1 MARPLAAVGLVLGVL
16 AGHWLLLESMA
27 GLLPTRQR
35 LQVMAT
41 PFFTR
46 ELVRSTP
53 VTVPAA
59 DLASKQALAQE
70 GRTKFATT
78 KIAKEGLEPGAT
90 PQASDRAGDT
100 PEPESTGPTASGTGE
115 ATETPETTASPTMA
129 AGTST
134 ASVAPGALADTPQAS
149 SPEPVTAATTTTGGA
164 GVEAAAGS
172 GLDSWPA
179 DTRLSYA
186 LSGFYRGPISGDAR
200 VQWQRDGA
208 KYQVR
213 VDLGISGLTI
223 FSMTSQGVVTPKNLQ
238 PMVYEERRLGG
249 KAVQVTLEPLQ
260 VRLHD
265 GTRVERPADTQDTAS
280 QFVELSHRFATG
292 RTALDLGRNVPL
304 WLARPNAVAEWTYD
318 IVALDT
324 LESARLGPISAY
336 HLKPR
341 PLAKPSGPITAEMWF
356 APSFQYL
363 PVRIKIT
370 LNAETWVDMMIEKIE
385 QGQAPATAT
394 TATTPAT
401 PVAPASPTAPPPD
414 RARPTSP

>member
-59 DLASKQALAQE
+59 DLASKQAVAQV

-78 KIAKEGLEPGAT
+78 KIAKEALEPSAT
-90 PQASDRAGDT
+90 PQAGDRAGDT
-100 PEPESTGPTASGTGE
+100 LEPGSTGPTAPGT
-115 ATETPETTASPTMA
+115 TETPETSASPTMA
-129 AGTST
+129 AGTAT
-134 ASVAPGALADTPQAS
+134 ASVAPGALADTPQAT
-149 SPEPVTAATTTTGGA
+149 SPEPVTPTGGA
-164 GVEAAAGS
+164 VEAAAGA

-213 VDLGISGLTI
+213 VDLGLSGLTI
-223 FSMTSQGVVTPKNLQ
+223 FSMTSQGVVTPKGLQ
-238 PMVYEERRLGG
+238 PTVYEERRLGG
-249 KAVQVTLEPLQ
+249 KAVQVMLEPQQ
-260 VRLHD
+260 VRLND
-265 GTRVERPADTQDTAS
+265 GTRVERPAETQDTAS

-324 LESARLGPISAY
+324 LESARLGTISAY

-370 LNAETWVDMMIEKIE
+370 LNADTWVDMMIEKIE

-394 TATTPAT
+394 TPVTPSI
-401 PVAPASPTAPPPD
+401 PASPTAPPPD
-414 RARPTSP
+414 RAKPASP

>member
-16 AGHWLLLESMA
+16 AGHWLLLESVA

-41 PFFTR
+41 PLFTR

-59 DLASKQALAQE
+59 DLASKQAVAQV

-78 KIAKEGLEPGAT
+78 KIAEETLEPSAA
-90 PQASDRAGDT
+90 PQAGDRAGDT
-100 PEPESTGPTASGTGE
+100 LDPGSTGTTAPGT
-115 ATETPETTASPTMA
+115 TETPETSASPTMA
-129 AGTST
+129 AGTAT
-134 ASVAPGALADTPQAS
+134 ASVAPGALADTPQGTP
-149 SPEPVTAATTTTGGA
+149 PEPVTPAGGA
-164 GVEAAAGS
+164 AVEAAAVEAAAGA

-213 VDLGISGLTI
+213 VDLGLSGLTI
-223 FSMTSQGVVTPKNLQ
+223 FSMTSQGVVTPKGLQ
-238 PMVYEERRLGG
+238 PTVYEERRLGG
-249 KAVQVTLEPLQ
+249 KAVQVMLEPQQ
-260 VRLHD
+260 VRLND

-324 LESARLGPISAY
+324 LESARLGTISAY

-385 QGQAPATAT
+385 QGRAPATAT
-394 TATTPAT
+394 TATTPVTPAT
-401 PVAPASPTAPPPD
+401 PASPTAPPPD
-414 RARPTSP
+414 RAKPISP